1 MWKRLLIM
9 LGLFLLVV
17 AGLGYHKFQQI
28 QTAMAEGPK
37 HAPPP
42 PAVTTIVAKAQKWQP
57 VLRAVGSL
65 KAVNGVDVSTDL
77 AGIVSEIAFESG
89 APVKKGDL
97 LLKLDTKQ
105 EQAQL
110 RSAEAKRELSALN
123 LARQQ
128 DLLTKKA
135 TAQSEFD
142 AAAAQA
148 RQDEAAVEEAKA
160 LIARKTIVAP
170 FDGTLG
176 IRQVNVGQ
184 YLNGGNPIVTLQS
197 RDPIYADF
205 SLPQQELDQVAI
217 GKKVRLKAAGVDSR
231 EFEGEITAI
240 NSKVDEAT
248 RNILVEATVANKDN
262 ALRGGMFVDVQLLQP
277 EQSGVIVIPSSS
289 INYAPYGDSVFI
301 VTDGKSPDGQPV
313 KQVIQKFVKL
323 GPARGDQV
331 SVVTGVKEGD
341 EVVSSGV
348 FKLRSNSPVIINNT
362 VMPGNEANPKPPET

>member
-1 MWKRLLIM
+1 MLVLFELI
-9 LGLFLLVV
+9 V
-17 AGLGYHKFQQI
+17 AGLGFRKFQQI

-42 PAVTTIVAKAQKWQP
+42 PAVTTIVARAQKWQP
-57 VLRAVGSL
+57 VLHAVGSL
-65 KAVNGVDVSTDL
+65 KAVNGVDVTTDL

-89 APVKKGDL
+89 ATVKKGDL
-97 LLKLDTKQ
+97 LLRLDTKQ

-110 RSAEAKRELSALN
+110 QSAEAKQELSALN
-123 LARQQ
+123 LSRQR
-128 DLLTKKA
+128 DLLAKKA
-135 TAQSEFD
+135 TPQSEFD

-148 RQDEAAVEEAKA
+148 RQDEASVEEAKA

-170 FDGTLG
+170 FDGVLG

-205 SLPQQELDQVAI
+205 SLPQQELGQIAL

-231 EFEGEITAI
+231 EFEGEVTSI
-240 NSKVDEAT
+240 NSKVDETT
-248 RNILVEATVANKDN
+248 RNLLVEATVPNKDN

-277 EQSGVIVIPSSS
+277 EQSGVIAIPSSA

-301 VTDGKSPDGQPV
+301 VTDGKLPDGTPT
-313 KQVIQKFVKL
+313 KQVVQQFVKL
-323 GPARGDQV
+323 GPTRGDQV
-331 SVVTGVKEGD
+331 SVLSGVKDGD
-341 EVVSSGV
+341 ELVSSGV
-348 FKLRSNSPVIINNT
+348 FKLRGNSPVIINNT
-362 VMPGNEANPKPPET
+362 VLPENEANPKPPET